1 MFWQGGGKKR
11 VKQQLNKP
19 LECPAGQIK
28 VE

>member
-11 VKQQLNKP
+11 VKQQLKKAM
-19 LECPAGQIK
+19 ESSGGQIK